1 MATIVASGMS
11 AEEQFAAELL
21 KFCWHRTLHRVLK
34 VPLKINS
41 GGVKAGADV
50 GYSADHV

>member
-1 MATIVASGMS
+1 MATIVAFGMS

-21 KFCWHRTLHRVLK
+21 KFCWHCTLHRALQ
-34 VPLKINS
+34 VPHKINS
-41 GGVKAGADV
+41 GGVKAGADG